1 VTGQF
6 TNLLNIDSR
15 SSILDLL
22 RFFGIMKVFVIG
34 SGGREHALVWSLA
47 RSPHVKQIY
56 LATANAGDYSAN
68 KTITGID
75 EAERLSGVVVFHA
88 GTKINADGEIETA
101 GGRGLGV
108 TARAATLGEST
119 SRAYEAGGKIRFD
132 GMQYRKDTSAH
143 R

>member
-75 EAERLSGVVVFHA
+75 EAERLSG
-88 GTKINADGEIETA
+88 
-101 GGRGLGV
+101 RMR
-108 TARAATLGEST
+108 RAAKSGST
-119 SRAYEAGGKIRFD
+119 ECSTEKTPAPTVNKLRNC
-132 GMQYRKDTSAH
+132 
-143 R
+143 